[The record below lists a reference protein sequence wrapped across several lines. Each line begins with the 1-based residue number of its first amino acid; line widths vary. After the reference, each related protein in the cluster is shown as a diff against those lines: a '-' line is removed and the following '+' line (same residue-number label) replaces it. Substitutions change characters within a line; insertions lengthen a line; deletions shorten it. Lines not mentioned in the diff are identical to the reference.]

1 MSDLQYF
8 YNKFYMAGCYN
19 FNLSLYLK
27 LLFCQS
33 ITTSDNLS
41 LKISCE
47 NVTE

>member
-1 MSDLQYF
+1 MSDSQYF
-8 YNKFYMAGCYN
+8 YNKFYMTGCYN

-33 ITTSDNLS
+33 ITTSNNLS